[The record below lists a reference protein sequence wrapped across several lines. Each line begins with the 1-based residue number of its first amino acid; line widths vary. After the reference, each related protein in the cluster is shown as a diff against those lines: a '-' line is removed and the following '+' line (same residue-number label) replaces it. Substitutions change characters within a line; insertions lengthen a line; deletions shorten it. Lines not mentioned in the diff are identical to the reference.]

1 MKRTTEEKLN
11 AVLNKYGYTVIEIEY
26 LEELKNKIA
35 SLNDFINLM
44 EGEKR

>member
-1 MKRTTEEKLN
+1 MKKATEEKLN
-11 AVLNKYGYTVIEIEY
+11 EVLNKYGYTVVEIAY

-44 EGEKR
+44 EVEEK